1 MKQNKSVLKIFLS
14 LILSCFFLSEEVF
27 AYEKSDLKKFKNTK
41 KCIKCDL
48 TDVNLSGVNLSG
60 VNLSGSNLSGS
71 NLSGSNLS
79 GSNLSG
85 SNLSGS
91 NLKEVNLTYANLRE
105 IIIDEKAF
113 STLDISEFTFMNK
126 STLAEETKKKK
137 EEALRKKKDEALRKK
152 KDEALRKKK
161 EEALR
166 KKKEEA
172 LRKKKEE
179 VLRKKKEEALRKKKE
194 EALRKK
200 KEEAL
205 QKKMEQALRKKK
217 EKELRKKKE
226 QALRKEKEQA
236 LRKKAVEGF
245 KDFKFGMTWN
255 QIKATGVCKN
265 WAFIFGGVG
274 TECYKVAGEKRYFYF
289 SFEHWQKNTD
299 GSYAAQNLRRIGVAL
314 GKFMPSYYKKLASDL
329 GEKYK
334 EKYRLTIEQSI
345 GLNKGNLITFFED
358 ARVTLVQKD
367 NGINLYYTKAE
378 HPTYKLYSPKDISS
392 DEF

>member
-1 MKQNKSVLKIFLS
+1 MKQNKSVLIIFLS
-14 LILSCFFLSEEVF
+14 LILSCFFLSGEVF
-27 AYEKSDLKKFKNTK
+27 AYKKSDLKKFKNTK

-48 TDVNLSGVNLSG
+48 TDVNLSG
-60 VNLSGSNLSGS
+60 SNLSGS

-79 GSNLSG
+79 ESNLSG
-85 SNLSGS
+85 SNLSESNLSESDLSGSDLSGVNLSGVNLSGS
-91 NLKEVNLTYANLRE
+91 NLKEVNLTYANLSE

-126 STLAEETKKKK
+126 YTLAEETKKKK
-137 EEALRKKKDEALRKK
+137 EK
-152 KDEALRKKK
+152 
-161 EEALR
+161 
-166 KKKEEA
+166 
-172 LRKKKEE
+172 
-179 VLRKKKEEALRKKKE
+179 
-194 EALRKK
+194 
-200 KEEAL
+200 AL
-205 QKKMEQALRKKK
+205 QKKKEKALQKKK
-217 EKELRKKKE
+217 EKALQKKKEKALRKKKE
-226 QALRKEKEQA
+226 QALRKKKEKALRKKKEQALRKKKEQA

-329 GEKYK
+329 GKKYK

-378 HPTYKLYSPKDISS
+378 HPTYKIYSPKDISS

>member
-1 MKQNKSVLKIFLS
+1 MKQNKSVQVIFLS
-14 LILSCFFLSEEVF
+14 LILSCFFLSGEVF
-27 AYEKSDLKKFKNTK
+27 AYKKSDLKKFKNTK

-48 TDVNLSGVNLSG
+48 TDL
-60 VNLSGSNLSGS
+60 NLSGSNLSGA

-79 GSNLSG
+79 GANLSG
-85 SNLSGS
+85 ANLSGANLS
-91 NLKEVNLTYANLRE
+91 ETNLKEVNLTYANLSE

-113 STLDISEFTFMNK
+113 STLDVSEHTFMNK

-137 EEALRKKKDEALRKK
+137 E
-152 KDEALRKKK
+152 
-161 EEALR
+161 
-166 KKKEEA
+166 
-172 LRKKKEE
+172 
-179 VLRKKKEEALRKKKE
+179 
-194 EALRKK
+194 
-200 KEEAL
+200 
-205 QKKMEQALRKKK
+205 QALRKKK

-226 QALRKEKEQA
+226 KELRKKKEQSLRKKKEQA

-329 GEKYK
+329 GKKYK

-345 GLNKGNLITFFED
+345 GLNKGNMITFFED

-378 HPTYKLYSPKDISS
+378 HPTYKIYSPKDISS

>member
-1 MKQNKSVLKIFLS
+1 MKQNKSVQIIFLS
-14 LILSCFFLSEEVF
+14 LIFSCFFISGEVF
-27 AYEKSDLKKFKNTK
+27 AYKKSDLKKFKNTK

-48 TDVNLSGVNLSG
+48 SDLNLSGVNLSG
-60 VNLSGSNLSGS
+60 ANLSGTNLSGSNLGGA
-71 NLSGSNLS
+71 NLSGANLS
-79 GSNLSG
+79 EA
-85 SNLSGS
+85 
-91 NLKEVNLTYANLRE
+91 NLKEVNLTGANLSE

-113 STLDISEFTFMNK
+113 STLDFSEYTFMNK

-137 EEALRKKKDEALRKK
+137 EQ
-152 KDEALRKKK
+152 ALRKKK
-161 EEALR
+161 EQALR
-166 KKKEEA
+166 KKKEQE
-172 LRKKKEE
+172 
-179 VLRKKKEEALRKKKE
+179 
-194 EALRKK
+194 
-200 KEEAL
+200 L
-205 QKKMEQALRKKK
+205 QKKK

-226 QALRKEKEQA
+226 QELRKKKEQE
-236 LRKKAVEGF
+236 LRKKKEQELQKKAVEGF
-245 KDFKFGMTWN
+245 NDFKFGMTWN

-299 GSYAAQNLRRIGVAL
+299 GSYAAQNLRRIGVGL
-314 GKFMPSYYKKLASDL
+314 GKFMPSYYKKLASDF
-329 GEKYK
+329 GKKYK

-378 HPTYKLYSPKDISS
+378 HPTYKIFSPKGISG

>member
-1 MKQNKSVLKIFLS
+1 MKQSKSVQIIFLS
-14 LILSCFFLSEEVF
+14 LILSCFFLSGEVF
-27 AYEKSDLKKFKNTK
+27 AYKKSDLKKFKNTK

-48 TDVNLSGVNLSG
+48 TDLNLSGVNLSG
-60 VNLSGSNLSGS
+60 VNLSGVNL
-71 NLSGSNLS
+71 N
-79 GSNLSG
+79 
-85 SNLSGS
+85 GS
-91 NLKEVNLTYANLRE
+91 NLKDVNLTYANLSE

-113 STLDISEFTFMNK
+113 STLDFSEFTFMNK

-137 EEALRKKKDEALRKK
+137 EQSLRKKKKEQALRKKKKEQ
-152 KDEALRKKK
+152 ALRKKK
-161 EEALR
+161 EKELQ
-166 KKKEEA
+166 KKKE
-172 LRKKKEE
+172 KE
-179 VLRKKKEEALRKKKE
+179 
-194 EALRKK
+194 
-200 KEEAL
+200 L
-205 QKKMEQALRKKK
+205 QKKK

-226 QALRKEKEQA
+226 QALRKKKEKELQKKNEQE
-236 LRKKAVEGF
+236 LQKKAVEGF
-245 KDFKFGMTWN
+245 NDFKFGMTWN

-299 GSYAAQNLRRIGVAL
+299 GSYAAQNLRRIRVGL
-314 GKFMPSYYKKLASDL
+314 GKFMPSYYKKLASDF
-329 GEKYK
+329 GKKYK

-378 HPTYKLYSPKDISS
+378 HPTYKIYSPKDISS

>member
-1 MKQNKSVLKIFLS
+1 MDRHRKASEAGGILVPSLEEVASQIQSGESKELNLIIKTDVQGSIDAVRSSLERLATEKAKVRIVHTGSGSVTGSDVLLAVASDAVIIGFNSRPEPGAKHLAEQEGVEIRFYDIIYRLADDIQKTLHGLLDPTFQDVIEGHAEVRAVFSMRGKTKVAGAFVREGRIARDS
-14 LILSCFFLSEEVF
+14 LIRVVRGGEVVF
-27 AYEKSDLKKFKNTK
+27 EGRINSLKHFKDDVREMTSGYE
-41 KCIKCDL
+41 CGI
-48 TDVNLSGVNLSG
+48 G
-60 VNLSGSNLSGS
+60 
-71 NLSGSNLS
+71 
-79 GSNLSG
+79 
-85 SNLSGS
+85 
-91 NLKEVNLTYANLRE
+91 
-105 IIIDEKAF
+105 I
-113 STLDISEFTFMNK
+113 
-126 STLAEETKKKK
+126 
-137 EEALRKKKDEALRKK
+137 
-152 KDEALRKKK
+152 
-161 EEALR
+161 
-166 KKKEEA
+166 
-172 LRKKKEE
+172 
-179 VLRKKKEEALRKKKE
+179 
-194 EALRKK
+194 
-200 KEEAL
+200 
-205 QKKMEQALRKKK
+205 
-217 EKELRKKKE
+217 
-226 QALRKEKEQA
+226 
-236 LRKKAVEGF
+236 EGF

-329 GEKYK
+329 GKKYK

-378 HPTYKLYSPKDISS
+378 HPTYKIYSPKDISS

>member
-1 MKQNKSVLKIFLS
+1 MKQNKSVQIIFLS
-14 LILSCFFLSEEVF
+14 LIFSIFFLSGQLF
-27 AYEKSDLKKFKNTK
+27 AYKESDLKKLKSTK
-41 KCIKCDL
+41 SCPKCDL
-48 TDVNLSGVNLSG
+48 TDLNLSGANLSG
-60 VNLSGSNLSGS
+60 ANLSGANLSGANLSGSNLGGA
-71 NLSGSNLS
+71 NLSGANLS
-79 GSNLSG
+79 GANLSET
-85 SNLSGS
+85 
-91 NLKEVNLTYANLRE
+91 NLKEVNLTYANLSE

-113 STLDISEFTFMNK
+113 STLDVSEHTFMNK

-137 EEALRKKKDEALRKK
+137 E
-152 KDEALRKKK
+152 
-161 EEALR
+161 
-166 KKKEEA
+166 
-172 LRKKKEE
+172 
-179 VLRKKKEEALRKKKE
+179 
-194 EALRKK
+194 
-200 KEEAL
+200 
-205 QKKMEQALRKKK
+205 QA
-217 EKELRKKKE
+217 LRKKKE
-226 QALRKEKEQA
+226 QALRKKKEQALRKKKEQA

-314 GKFMPSYYKKLASDL
+314 GKFMPSYYKNLASDL
-329 GEKYK
+329 GKKYK

-378 HPTYKLYSPKDISS
+378 HPTYKIYSPKDISI

>member
-1 MKQNKSVLKIFLS
+1 MKQNKSVLIIFLS
-14 LILSCFFLSEEVF
+14 LILSCFFLSGEVF
-27 AYEKSDLKKFKNTK
+27 AYKKSDLKKFKNTK

-48 TDVNLSGVNLSG
+48 TDVNLSG
-60 VNLSGSNLSGS
+60 SNLSGS
-71 NLSGSNLS
+71 NLKEV
-79 GSNLSG
+79 
-85 SNLSGS
+85 NLSGS
-91 NLKEVNLTYANLRE
+91 NLKEVNLTYANLSE

-126 STLAEETKKKK
+126 YTLAEETKKKK
-137 EEALRKKKDEALRKK
+137 EKA
-152 KDEALRKKK
+152 
-161 EEALR
+161 
-166 KKKEEA
+166 
-172 LRKKKEE
+172 
-179 VLRKKKEEALRKKKE
+179 
-194 EALRKK
+194 
-200 KEEAL
+200 
-205 QKKMEQALRKKK
+205 
-217 EKELRKKKE
+217 LRKKKE
-226 QALRKEKEQA
+226 QALRKKKEHALRKKKEQALRKKKEQA

-314 GKFMPSYYKKLASDL
+314 GKFMPSYYKNLASDL
-329 GEKYK
+329 GKKYK

-378 HPTYKLYSPKDISS
+378 HPTYKIYSPKDISS